1 MCDFMSVC
9 SDGKGK
15 LYYFGAAERKRILE
29 GKPPYESADSHTS
42 IADFYG
48 FRGKDEDKLNKYE
61 WNPITNELKID
72 KMNARNDN
80 EKVKKALLK
89 LDFKK
94 VVPELVIKKIVN
106 PFQLEPPEKITR
118 RHILLLR
125 EWASVRASVWN
136 SVGDSV
142 WDSMWNSVGDSVRDS
157 VWDSVWDSMEAYI
170 GSFFRLPRKKWK
182 YTEKIK
188 AKGYPFQPAIGLWMQ
203 GLVPSFDG
211 RKWRLHG
218 GKDAKI
224 LFEIS
229 KEELEAKG

>member
-15 LYYFGAAERKRILE
+15 LYYFGSVERKRIRDKKLD
-29 GKPPYESADSHTS
+29 YDSADSHTT
-42 IADFYG
+42 IADFYV
-48 FRGKDEDKLNKYE
+48 FKGKREDKLNKYE

-89 LDFKK
+89 LEFKK

-125 EWASVRASVWN
+125 EWASVWASVEASVW
-136 SVGDSV
+136 
-142 WDSMWNSVGDSVRDS
+142 
-157 VWDSVWDSMEAYI
+157 AYI
-170 GSFFRLPRKKWK
+170 GSFFRLPRSSWK
-182 YTEKIK
+182 YTKKIK
-188 AKGYPFQPAIGLWMQ
+188 CRGYPFQPAIGLWMQ

-211 RKWRLHG
+211 KKWRLHG